1 VALGFFRARPC
12 SVVASNGRAKLLLRL
27 VLHLL
32 NLDRPVPMDS
42 KTHSIPLALKAFS
55 VASGLL
61 VLASAVLAQD
71 AVRPSLAGEAAAE
84 ARRQSIEQIPYN
96 LLLGPV
102 RFRFSITTGVEYNDN
117 INLAERNKQDDII
130 FRPQFNINAIWPVT
144 QLNTLRLDL
153 GMGYSFYVNHPENDT
168 NGVLISP
175 GSQLAFDIFVQDF
188 RINIHDRF
196 SLQQDPT
203 DEIQLSNVVD
213 YGRFENT
220 FGVSV
225 LWDLNKAVL
234 TFGYDHYTY
243 ISTTDTFSYLDR
255 NAEILSFSAYFALTS
270 STGAGLE
277 TSAVYSYYNES
288 VLNDAISYSVGP
300 FVETQLTNYL
310 KLRASVGYQMIDSDN
325 NGLVSDPN
333 NGSDYYAYL
342 LLSHRV
348 NSALTHSISAGH
360 ESQLGVNSNFVVVTY
375 VRHTATWN
383 IINNVLLATELFY
396 EDGDDSGG
404 ITSEHIQRYGGAATL
419 GYQLTPH
426 VTLGLRY
433 QYTQKQSDQ
442 PGRDYKQNRVAFDA
456 TYSF

>member
-1 VALGFFRARPC
+1 MSL
-12 SVVASNGRAKLLLRL
+12 
-27 VLHLL
+27 
-32 NLDRPVPMDS
+32 DS
-42 KTHSIPLALKAFS
+42 KIHLSAARRAASSILLALLF
-55 VASGLL
+55 
-61 VLASAVLAQD
+61 LAPALRAQD

-102 RFRFSITTGVEYNDN
+102 RFRFSVTTGIEYNDN
-117 INLAERNKQDDII
+117 INLAETNKQDDII
-130 FRPQFNINAIWPVT
+130 IRPQFNIDAIWPVT

-153 GMGYSFYVNHPENDT
+153 GLGYSFYLNHPDADT
-168 NGVLISP
+168 NGVIIAP

-188 RINIHDRF
+188 RINVHDRF
-196 SLQQDPT
+196 SLQQDPVAQ
-203 DEIQLSNVVD
+203 IQLSNVVD

-220 FGVSV
+220 GGVSV

-243 ISTTDTFSYLDR
+243 VSTTNAFSYLDR
-255 NAEILSFSAYFALTS
+255 NAEELTFSAYFALTS
-270 STGAGLE
+270 TTGAGLE
-277 TSAVYSYYNES
+277 TTAVYNYYDQA
-288 VLNDAISYSVGP
+288 VLNNSVTYSVGP

-310 KLRASVGYQMIDSDN
+310 KLRASAGYQFINFDSG
-325 NGLVSDPN
+325 GLVRDTSD
-333 NGSDYYAYL
+333 GSDFYANL
-342 LLSHRV
+342 LLSHRI
-348 NSALTHSISAGH
+348 NAAISQTLAAGH
-360 ESQLGVNSNFVVVTY
+360 ESQLGVNSNFVVLNY

-383 IINNVLLATELFY
+383 IINHVLLATEAFY

-404 ITSEHIQRYGGAATL
+404 VFSEHIQRYGGAATV

-442 PGRDYKQNRVAFDA
+442 PLRDYKQNRISFDG